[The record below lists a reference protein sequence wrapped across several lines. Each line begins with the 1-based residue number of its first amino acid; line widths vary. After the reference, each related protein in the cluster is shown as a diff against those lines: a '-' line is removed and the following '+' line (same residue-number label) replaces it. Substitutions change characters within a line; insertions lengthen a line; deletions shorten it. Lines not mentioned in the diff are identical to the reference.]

1 MRMTVQLTGLQQLR
15 AQLAGV
21 SERRLAAIAA
31 TGLTRTAKRASALW
45 QERIDTKVENPMAFT
60 RKAVRIEPA
69 RANKL
74 SAKVAVKD
82 VNGRGLSQAEYLQQH
97 EYGGGR
103 VVKKFER
110 SLIASGV
117 MPQGYITVP
126 GRGVERNGY
135 GNVPRST
142 IIAVLRQVATSVTR
156 GYDRTISRD
165 AGRRARANARHGT
178 RYFVMPVG
186 NPQGVSPGIYSR
198 DAMGALRMV
207 FAFRRLVQYSRKLT
221 LEQAARDDIPT
232 IATEELERALRESL
246 ARLRARGG

>member
-1 MRMTVQLTGLQQLR
+1 MQLTGLQQLR

-21 SERRLAAIAA
+21 SDRRLAAIAA

-45 QERIDTKVENPMAFT
+45 QERIDAKVDRPVALT
-60 RKAVRIEPA
+60 RKAVRIESA
-69 RANKL
+69 RASKL
-74 SAKVAVKD
+74 SAKVAIKD
-82 VNGRGLSQAEYLQQH
+82 VSGKGLSQAEYLQQH

-126 GRGVERNGY
+126 GRGVGRDAY

-142 IIAVLRQVATSVTR
+142 IIAVLRQVATSVTK
-156 GYDRTISRD
+156 GYAKTISRD

-221 LEQAARDDIPT
+221 LEQAARDSIPT

-246 ARLRARGG
+246 ARLRALGG